1 MKKILL
7 SLIVAVAAIT
17 TAFGQVFMAAP
28 ARPANAPAEG
38 ELEWIQLCDPTVEE
52 VAGVGTQAEGI
63 DLGAGMTFSSS
74 FLTDYNG
81 KSLSVVAICL
91 YTPLT
96 DVTVEVKKGDVNNGE
111 TLFTKK
117 VGILAAGWNY
127 IKLDTPVAI
136 DGASDI
142 SILYKGKDT
151 TKFPLAFDG
160 KKGSAP
166 KGSAFLST
174 QGAAFE
180 EDLQFGALMIRAL
193 VGGDESGLA
202 NSVVLSELQSANYI
216 KKGEAAKFTLTLANN
231 TFSTVESITLAS
243 EINGNK
249 TEKEIT
255 FDTPIAANDKYAYE
269 FESEALQENTTFKF
283 AVTKVNGAD
292 NPTAANVLE
301 KVVSVYEG
309 EDAVQR
315 TILIEK
321 YTGQA
326 CPNCP
331 AGETAILKAIEG
343 QEEHVARIDHHTY
356 YTDLFSINESSK
368 LAQFFGANYAPAC
381 AMDRTTQED
390 RNSLPADYRGII
402 WHPGYMTADMVANEI
417 SKPAF
422 VSINIESEFK
432 SETRELTVK
441 VTGKSALDMTGK
453 KMNVVLTQS
462 GYIAQQSGAGANY
475 EFNDFPIIFLTDYKG
490 DAMTADADG
499 NYEMEFTCTIKDSY
513 SNSQGTRKVD
523 YSQLKLVAFVT
534 DWSTKDNSEVYN
546 AAVAKVDAEVGINDT
561 EAAGVRFYA
570 ADSKV
575 AVEGNCTEMSVY
587 DVTGAQVENEN
598 LNGLYIVKAVVD
610 GKTYTLKVVVR

>member
-7 SLIVAVAAIT
+7 SLIVALAAIT

-28 ARPANAPAEG
+28 ARPVSAPAEG
-38 ELEWIQLCDPTVEE
+38 EDLEWIQLCDPSVEKIS
-52 VAGVGTQAEGI
+52 GVGTAYAGTA
-63 DLGAGMTFSSS
+63 LGAGMTFSSE
-74 FLTDYNG
+74 FLTEHKG
-81 KSLSVVAICL
+81 KSISAVAIRL
-91 YTPLT
+91 ASMLT
-96 DVTVEVKKGDVNNGE
+96 DVTVEVTKGEDINSSE
-111 TLFTKK
+111 TVCSTK
-117 VGILAAGWNY
+117 IASLAPAWNY
-127 IKLDTPVAI
+127 IKLDTPVEI
-136 DGASDI
+136 DGTKPI
-142 SILYKGKDT
+142 NIIYKAKDT
-151 TKFPLAFDG
+151 GNYPLAFDG
-160 KKGSAP
+160 KTNAP
-166 KGSAFLST
+166 KGSSLLSID
-174 QGAAFE
+174 GAPLS
-180 EDLQFGALMIRAL
+180 EDLRFGALMIRAL
-193 VGGDESGLA
+193 VGGDENILA
-202 NSVVLSELQSANYI
+202 NSVTISEMNGNKYV
-216 KKGEAAKFTLTLANN
+216 KKGEAAKFELTFINN
-231 TFSTVESITLAS
+231 TFKAAENVILSA
-243 EINGNK
+243 EINGN
-249 TEKEIT
+249 TIEKEIT
-255 FDTPIAANDKYAYE
+255 FDTPLAAYDKFVYE
-269 FESEALQENTTFKF
+269 FTSEPLQENTTFKF
-283 AVTKVNGAD
+283 AITKVNGVENVSAAD
-292 NPTAANVLE
+292 VLE

-321 YTGQA
+321 FTGQS
-326 CPNCP
+326 CPKCP

-343 QEEHVARIDHHTY
+343 QEEHVARIDHHSGY
-356 YTDLFSINESSK
+356 YDDLFTISESKKIAQYFGINS
-368 LAQFFGANYAPAC
+368 APTC
-381 AMDRTTQED
+381 MMNRTEQDDRAGD
-390 RNSLPADYRGII
+390 AAGIT
-402 WHPGYMTADMVANEI
+402 WHPGYMTTDMVANEI
-417 SKPAF
+417 AKPAF

-513 SNSQGTRKVD
+513 SSSYGTRKVD
-523 YSQLKLVAFVT
+523 YTKLKLVAFVT
-534 DWSTKDNSEVYN
+534 DWSTKNNSEVYN
-546 AAVAKVDAEVGINDT
+546 AAVAKVDAEIGINDT

-610 GKTYTLKVVVR
+610 GKTYTQKVVVR